1 MGDVLVE
8 RDPFL
13 APLLEWV
20 PDADTRSGRLVLL
33 GGEAG
38 VGKSSL
44 IGLLATR
51 VGADVAMR
59 RGFCD
64 NVATPAP
71 LGPVIDA
78 LPELADRIEVDDRRD
93 SSTAVPGDPGAVGR
107 PPHRAAPRGRALGG
121 RGDAGADPVPRTP
134 ARADAAL
141 LAVVTFRDDEVG
153 PGDPLTAL
161 LGDLATAP
169 SVDRMHLPLL
179 SADAVAHRCADAGP
193 RLDADALHRRT
204 GGNPFFV
211 TEVAGRRR
219 DGAPARCATRCWP
232 GCRPVARRPGRRW
245 AAAVLGPGASLR
257 LLGEVAGQ
265 PAEAVDEC
273 VDHGMLVADQGGT
286 GFSFRHEI
294 ARETV
299 EASLSAGARTRQ
311 HAAALAALIRL
322 GGADDH
328 RLAHHAAGS
337 GQQEDA
343 VRYSIAAAGDSG
355 RLGAHREAAREYR
368 LALRFPE
375 VLDREQTAALYDRL
389 SYECYL
395 TNEPDAAL
403 VARRRALE
411 LHAQADPASEAVG
424 AAQRWMSRLFWFLG
438 RGAEAERYADL
449 AVATL
454 EPLAAGHELAMALSN
469 KAQLAMLAGRVPE
482 TLDWGRRAVELAR
495 SIGDRDV
502 ESHALNNIGTA
513 LLFGSD
519 PLEGIARLHQSL
531 DIAVTDDLHEHAARA
546 YTNLGAGQVRNRA
559 LAGADQD
566 LRAGIA
572 YCSERDLDAWRLYM
586 LAWLAVSMLEQ
597 GRYAAAAQL
606 AEEVIRNPNTPPV
619 SRIPAL
625 VVAGTVALRRGD
637 RGLADERLDEAR
649 DLAASTGEVQRIMP
663 VAVARAEAAWSAT
676 TSTPPHGSW
685 PSSTR
690 SPATSSST
698 GSWRRRTGGAGRSGS
713 TSPLGPVSRALRAHG
728 RRRLARGSSGVGAD
742 RLPVVAGR
750 LPVARRVRRRRR
762 GGHRAARRDRSRRH
776 PPRADARSPAGRSGD
791 PPRPPRADPSQPRRS
806 HGPRA
811 RGARAGRRR
820 PHQRPARRPPLPL
833 REDRRP
839 SRLLGAAQARRAE
852 PGRRGRRRATARA
865 PRPTW
870 GTLPMCAPDPLTF
883 S

>member
-1 MGDVLVE
+1 MGHVLVE

-20 PDADTRSGRLVLL
+20 PDAGTRSGRLVLL

-78 LPELADRIEVDDRRD
+78 LPELADRIEVTTAATRPRLFREIRARLADRPTVLLLEDVHWADEATLELIRFL
-93 SSTAVPGDPGAVGR
+93 GR
-107 PPHRAAPRGRALGG
+107 RLEGM
-121 RGDAGADPVPRTP
+121 
-134 ARADAAL
+134 AL

-179 SADAVAHRCADAGP
+179 SADAVATLVADAGSG
-193 RLDADALHRRT
+193 LDADALYRRT
-204 GGNPFFV
+204 DGNPFFV
-211 TEVAGRRR
+211 TEVLAAGSLDAPSTVR
-219 DGAPARCATRCWP
+219 DAVLARLTALSPA
-232 GCRPVARRPGRRW
+232 ARDVLG

-299 EASLSAGARTRQ
+299 EASLSAGARTRH

-337 GQQEDA
+337 GHQEDA

-546 YTNLGAGQVRNRA
+546 YTNLGAGQIRNRV

-586 LAWLAVSMLEQ
+586 LAWLAVSMLEL

-606 AEEVIRNPNTPPV
+606 AGEVIRNPNTPPV

-637 RGLADERLDEAR
+637 RGTADERLDEAR

-663 VAVARAEAAWSAT
+663 VAVARAEAAWSADNLDAAARALAVLDAFPT
-676 TSTPPHGSW
+676 DQFLDW
-685 PSSTR
+685 EV
-690 SPATSSST
+690 AEADW
-698 GSWRRRTGGAGRSGS
+698 WRRTVGIDAPARTSVPEPFARMADGDWLGAAAVWERIGC
-713 TSPLGPVSRALRAHG
+713 PWWQ
-728 RRRLARGSSGVGAD
+728 GVC
-742 RLPVVAGR
+742 L
-750 LPVARRVRRRRR
+750 
-762 GGHRAARRDRSRRH
+762 
-776 PPRADARSPAGRSGD
+776 
-791 PPRPPRADPSQPRRS
+791 S
-806 HGPRA
+806 HA
-811 RGARAGRRR
+811 ESVDDARAGI
-820 PHQRPARRPPLPL
+820 
-833 REDRRP
+833 E
-839 SRLLGAAQARRAE
+839 LLAATGAADTRTALM
-852 PGRRGRRRATARA
+852 RGRRRAGQVIPRGPREQTRANPGGLTARELEVLA
-865 PRPTW
+865 LVADGLTNAQLADRLFLSAKTVDHHVSSVLRKLGEPNRAAAAAAARQR
-870 GTLPMCAPDPLTF
+870 GLLPNMGNAPDVRP
-883 S
+883 

>member
-8 RDPFL
+8 RDSFL
-13 APLLEWV
+13 ASLLERV
-20 PDADTRSGRLVLL
+20 PSADTRSGRLVLL

-51 VGADVAMR
+51 VGADVTVR

-78 LPELADRIEVDDRRD
+78 LPELADRIEETTGSTRPRLFRDIRARLAEGPTVLLLEDVHWADEATLELVRFLGRRLEGM
-93 SSTAVPGDPGAVGR
+93 P
-107 PPHRAAPRGRALGG
+107 
-121 RGDAGADPVPRTP
+121 
-134 ARADAAL
+134 L
-141 LAVVTFRDDEVG
+141 LAVLTFRDDEAG
-153 PGDPLTAL
+153 SGDPLTAL

-169 SVDRMHLPLL
+169 AVDRMHLPSL
-179 SADAVAHRCADAGP
+179 SAGAVATLVADAGSG
-193 RLDADALHRRT
+193 LDADALYRRT

-211 TEVAGRRR
+211 TEVLAAGSVDAPSTVR
-219 DGAPARCATRCWP
+219 DAVLLRLAVLSPPARDVL
-232 GCRPVARRPGRRW
+232 G
-245 AAAVLGPGASLR
+245 AAAVLGPGASLG
-257 LLGEVAGQ
+257 LLGEVAVQ
-265 PAEAVDEC
+265 PTEALDEC
-273 VDHGMLVADQGGT
+273 LAHGMLVADQGAA
-286 GFSFRHEI
+286 GFAFRHEI

-299 EASLSAGARTRQ
+299 EASLSAGTRTRL

-328 RLAHHAAGS
+328 RLAHHAAGA

-343 VRYSIAAAGDSG
+343 VRYSEAAAAHSG

-375 VLDREQTAALYDRL
+375 VLDRERTAALYDRL

-403 VARRRALE
+403 DARRRALE
-411 LHAQADPASEAVG
+411 LHEQADPASAAVG
-424 AAQRWMSRLFWFLG
+424 AAQRWMSRLSWFLG
-438 RGAEAERYADL
+438 RGADADRYADL

-454 EPLAAGHELAMALSN
+454 EPLGAGHELAMALSN
-469 KAQLAMLAGRVPE
+469 KSQLAMLAGRVPE

-513 LLFGSD
+513 LLFGAA

-546 YTNLGAGQVRNRA
+546 YTNLGAGQVRNRT

-572 YCSERDLDAWRLYM
+572 YCSERDLDAWGLYM
-586 LAWLAVSMLEQ
+586 SAWLATSMLEQ
-597 GRYAAAAQL
+597 SRYAAAAQL
-606 AEEVIRNPNTPPV
+606 AEAVIRNPNTPPV

-637 RGLADERLDEAR
+637 RRVADERLTQAR
-649 DLAASTGEVQRIMP
+649 DLAADTGEIQRILP
-663 VAVARAEAAWSAT
+663 VAVARAEAAWTVDDLDAAARELAPLDTFAT
-676 TSTPPHGSW
+676 DQFNDW
-685 PSSTR
+685 EL
-690 SPATSSST
+690 AEANW
-698 GSWRRRTGGAGRSGS
+698 WRRTVGIDVSAG
-713 TSPLGPVSRALRAHG
+713 
-728 RRRLARGSSGVGAD
+728 
-742 RLPVVAGR
+742 
-750 LPVARRVRRRRR
+750 
-762 GGHRAARRDRSRRH
+762 
-776 PPRADARSPAGRSGD
+776 SGD
-791 PPRPPRADPSQPRRS
+791 PEPF
-806 HGPRA
+806 A
-811 RGARAGRRR
+811 RMAAG
-820 PHQRPARRPPLPL
+820 
-833 REDRRP
+833 DWV
-839 SRLLGAAQARRAE
+839 GAAATWEGLDCSWWQGVCLSQAESVDDARVGTELLASTGAVETRAALL
-852 PGRRGRRRATARA
+852 RGRRRAGQVVPRGPREQTRANPAGLTARELEVLA
-865 PRPTW
+865 LLADGLTNAQLADRLFLSQKTVDHHVSSVLRKLGEPNRAAAAAAARQR
-870 GTLPMCAPDPLTF
+870 GLLPNMGIAPDVLP
-883 S
+883 